1 MWIPYLDSRHLQ
13 SRQDPNTSNQG
24 GDKNT
29 SFIIGATVIVFII
42 SSFVVTFT
50 VLRALRRRDYSPKLL
65 PGKYLKQKWK
75 NWNPGKAYGQVPG
88 GSTPDR
94 NQDTS
99 YNPVTTVSSEMN
111 TTSGLRRDSSI
122 RSVITLPAY
131 SVTPKPTEQVIAREG
146 ERAGMDV
153 VVEFPETADEEESRR
168 EEQMEALYQIRLR
181 RRREIEARE
190 ERRRERREARNRG
203 DLARLEELRR
213 ESVRRHSGD
222 TNNANSPAPSAATM
236 LAEHRSRS
244 RQRRISSV
252 SYADLGQVRHDGSRL
267 RANSADSDQ
276 APLLD
281 SAGAMGTEARPSL
294 SSSRTNSHFR
304 GDSGSSMMSASTGG
318 SDTDTLNPVVSQSS
332 TGTGVT
338 EHDEVDVG
346 ASQIPPPPDYE
357 EVGLGD
363 APPYESPTSERR
375 PAIPQL
381 GPIANI
387 PAIHIDVATP
397 LTATPNTP
405 RFPPVRDSED
415 STRSDHESVSG
426 HQ

>member
-1 MWIPYLDSRHLQ
+1 MWIPHLDYQHLQ
-13 SRQDPNTSNQG
+13 PRQSQNS
-24 GDKNT
+24 DKNT
-29 SFIIGATVIVFII
+29 SLIVGVTVIVFVI
-42 SSFVVTFT
+42 SSCVVTYT
-50 VLRALRRRDYSPKLL
+50 VLRALRKRDYEPKLL

-75 NWNPGKAYGQVPG
+75 NWNPGKTYGQVSG

-99 YNPVTTVSSEMN
+99 YNPVTTVNSEMRSTN
-111 TTSGLRRDSSI
+111 APRRDSSI

-153 VVEFPETADEEESRR
+153 VVEFPETAEEEESRR
-168 EEQMEALYQIRLR
+168 ESQMEALYQIRLR
-181 RRREIEARE
+181 RRRELEARE
-190 ERRRERREARNRG
+190 ERRRERREARSRG

-213 ESVRRHSGD
+213 ESIRRRSED
-222 TNNANSPAPSAATM
+222 ASSPTPSAAAM
-236 LAEHRSRS
+236 LAEQRSRS

-252 SYADLGQVRHDGSRL
+252 SYAALGQVRHDGSRL

-304 GDSGSSMMSASTGG
+304 GDSGSSMMSGSTGG
-318 SDTDTLNPVVSQSS
+318 SDSDTLNPVVSRISAGPGASEQ
-332 TGTGVT
+332 
-338 EHDEVDVG
+338 DEVDVG
-346 ASQIPPPPDYE
+346 ESEIPPPPDYE

-375 PAIPQL
+375 PGIPQL
-381 GPIANI
+381 AGIANI

-405 RFPPVRDSED
+405 RFPPVRESED
-415 STRSDHESVSG
+415 STQSDHESIHD